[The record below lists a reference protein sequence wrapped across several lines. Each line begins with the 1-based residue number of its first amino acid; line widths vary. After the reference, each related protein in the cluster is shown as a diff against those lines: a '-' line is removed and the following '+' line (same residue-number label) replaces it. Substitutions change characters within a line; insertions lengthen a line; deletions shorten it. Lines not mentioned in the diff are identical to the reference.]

1 MEREQSFSRQ
11 QFEVRNRILKKSN
24 GAQIQKILDCFWDDK
39 ELFLSRNSCLYVS
52 RKVNGDA
59 LTDLYIVQDQEDLYN
74 NNLFAMKLMFSDFD
88 SWVWT
93 LELFF
98 VLSQIWFTTVKK
110 TISYTCVHILGQLNN

>member
-39 ELFLSRNSCLYVS
+39 ELFLSRNSCVYVS

-88 SWVWT
+88 S
-93 LELFF
+93 
-98 VLSQIWFTTVKK
+98 
-110 TISYTCVHILGQLNN
+110 

>member
-11 QFEVRNRILKKSN
+11 QFEVRNRILKKSK

-88 SWVWT
+88 S
-93 LELFF
+93 
-98 VLSQIWFTTVKK
+98 
-110 TISYTCVHILGQLNN
+110 